1 MYGLTAGAAAALH
14 GGLDGGIIF
23 AVFGGGTLHEL
34 AEDLGII
41 ARAAEADA
49 ARDLGDGEVAAAQE
63 REALLDAVVQQEIER
78 RLVHGGLE
86 QTTEFALARMTGR
99 GHLVE
104 RDGLA
109 AMFID
114 EGERLFH
121 ALDEL
126 ALALRAGGGG
136 LRGVLLVDQRP
147 DRVEDALDGE
157 LITDLAAGIMLL
169 ELRDLKVDVRLNS
182 SAVS

>member
-1 MYGLTAGAAAALH
+1 MQ
-14 GGLDGGIIF
+14 
-23 AVFGGGTLHEL
+23 E
-34 AEDLGII
+34 
-41 ARAAEADA
+41 
-49 ARDLGDGEVAAAQE
+49 EVK
-63 REALLDAVVQQEIER
+63 R
-78 RLVHGGLE
+78 RLVHGRLK
-86 QTTEFALARMTGR
+86 QTTEFALTRMTGR

-126 ALALRAGGGG
+126 ALALRGGGGG
-136 LRGVLLVDQRP
+136 LRGVLLVNQRP
-147 DRVEDALDGE
+147 DRVEDALDGG

-182 SAVS
+182 SAAS